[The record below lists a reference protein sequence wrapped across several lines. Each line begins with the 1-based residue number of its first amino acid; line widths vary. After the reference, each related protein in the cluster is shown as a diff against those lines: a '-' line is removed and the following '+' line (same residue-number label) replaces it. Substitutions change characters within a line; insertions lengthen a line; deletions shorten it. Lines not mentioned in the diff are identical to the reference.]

1 MKKYL
6 ILLLL
11 ISSCGTQEKPFDSKT
26 WQAIDGNNFSELSE
40 PIVNDLMKN
49 HLYKGMFYHQVI
61 QLLGNPEIFGDS
73 VKNEIGYILYLEI
86 DGPDDVAG
94 NDLIIKLNKDS
105 TIKSFKIVN
114 WKK

>member
-11 ISSCGTQEKPFDSKT
+11 ISSCGIQDKPFDSKT
-26 WQAIDGNNFSELSE
+26 WQAIDGNNFSELRE
-40 PIVNDLMKN
+40 PMLNDLMN
-49 HLYKGMFYHQVI
+49 NYLHKGMTYNEVVK
-61 QLLGNPEIFGDS
+61 LLGNPEIFGDIY
-73 VKNEIGYILYLEI
+73 KNEIGYILYLKI
-86 DGPDDVAG
+86 DCIDDVAG
-94 NDLIIKLNKDS
+94 TDLIIKLNNDY